1 MNRFYTLI
9 VILLVLSSWVHPVG
23 AQDASTWMPDANL
36 RTAVRENLGL
46 ANGVALTQAKMLD
59 LTSLHASRARIRNLT
74 GLEHATNLTYQV
86 VCQRIVLS
94 ILSGAVLMSGMQAVS
109 YAAVCAVGDVL
120 SPGRFLAA
128 RGERLPIPA
137 TARVNL

>member
-23 AQDASTWMPDANL
+23 AQDASTCMLDANL

-74 GLEHATNLTYQV
+74 GLEHATNLTYQS
-86 VCQRIVLS
+86 C
-94 ILSGAVLMSGMQAVS
+94 MSENRPINFIGSCFDEWDA
-109 YAAVCAVGDVL
+109 
-120 SPGRFLAA
+120 GR
-128 RGERLPIPA
+128 
-137 TARVNL
+137 